1 MNAKWYVVHVHSGA
15 EKRVAA
21 SIREQV
27 VMKKLEEKILEVL
40 VPTEAV
46 VEVKN
51 GVKTNA
57 EKKFFPGY
65 VLVNM
70 DLDDTSWHLIK
81 NTPKV
86 TNFLGGKRPT
96 PISKR
101 EVDNILRQLE
111 EGVDRPKSSILFE
124 AGEQIRV
131 IDGPFASFI
140 GNVEEVDAEKERL
153 KVLVS
158 IFGRSTP
165 VELEYTQVE
174 KV

>member
-1 MNAKWYVVHVHSGA
+1 MGSHWYVVHVHSGA

-27 VMKKLEEKILEVL
+27 ALKKLENKIFDVL
-40 VPTEAV
+40 VPTEDV
-46 VEVKN
+46 VEIKN

-86 TNFLGGKRPT
+86 TNFLGGKKPT
-96 PISKR
+96 PISAK
-101 EVDNILRQLE
+101 EVDNILKQVQ
-111 EGVDRPKSSILFE
+111 EGVERPKSSIIFE
-124 AGEQIRV
+124 TGEQVRV
-131 IDGPFASFI
+131 IDGPFASFV
-140 GNVEEVDAEKERL
+140 GSVEGVDVEKERL

-165 VELEYTQVE
+165 VELEYAQVE